1 MNPKVSVIICGYTL
15 DRHKDIHEA
24 VGSSLN
30 QTLKPHEV
38 IVAVDH
44 TKELYQR
51 LKDGLPSEVKVVL
64 NEGPPG
70 FSETKNVGIHNSTG
84 DIISFLDDDAIAAP
98 NWLEN
103 IVAPLLDSTVVA
115 VGGQVIPL
123 WPRKDPP
130 SWFPEEFDFMIG
142 GTAHKKLVIQ
152 ANGEIR
158 NVNGGNNAF
167 RRRVF
172 DEVGLWNSSL
182 GRCNSSK
189 VKFNPS
195 GGEEAEFC
203 LRIKRYM
210 PHTKVL
216 FKAEAIVYHKVG
228 SSRATMSYIF
238 KYAFR
243 EGITRALLQKIV
255 SQHIDKP
262 LAAENRF
269 LFQLL
274 FKSIPSRMC
283 RFYRISS
290 LTQVIIILTNLML
303 IATGYLVGQWQYR
316 EDISR

>member
-1 MNPKVSVIICGYTL
+1 MNPKVSVIICSYTI
-15 DRHKDIHEA
+15 DRLQDIHEA
-24 VGSSLN
+24 VASSLN

-38 IVAVDH
+38 IVSVDH
-44 TKELYQR
+44 TKELFNR
-51 LKDGLPSEVKVVL
+51 LKEDLPSDVKVVL

-70 FSETKNVGIHNSTG
+70 FSETKNVGIRNSTG
-84 DIISFLDDDAIAAP
+84 DVISFLDDDAIADP

-103 IVAPLLDSTVVA
+103 IVIPLEDPTVAA

-123 WPRKDPP
+123 WPRKNPP

-167 RRRVF
+167 RREVF
-172 DEVGLWNSSL
+172 DEIGLWNSDL
-182 GRCNSSK
+182 GRCNSGEI
-189 VKFNPS
+189 KFNPA

-210 PHTKVL
+210 PQTKVL

-228 SSRATMSYIF
+228 LNRATMKYIF

-243 EGITRALLQKIV
+243 EGITRALLQRIV
-255 SQHIDKP
+255 SQYKDKP

-269 LFQLL
+269 LFQIL
-274 FKSIPSRMC
+274 FKSIPSRII
-283 RFYRISS
+283 RFYRISN
-290 LTQVIIILTNLML
+290 LTQVGTILTNLTLM
-303 IATGYLVGQWQYR
+303 ATGYLIGRWQY
-316 EDISR
+316 SKVVSK